1 MILSFSQ
8 VISFGP
14 NYKDEVSK
22 AFKSEMGGMSAL
34 GLSVPPGFTITT
46 EVCAGYQYAKGRL
59 SESIWRS
66 VLSALKSLEKDVGR
80 KFGDAEAPLL
90 VSVRS
95 GAAISMPGML
105 DTVLNL
111 GVNDVS
117 VKGLGRQFGE
127 RFALVS
133 KSISSFKSFILLLLY
148 YYYYKHIITITA
160 ERSHNKFK

>member
-22 AFKSEMGGMSAL
+22 AFKSEKEMRNILGGKGANLGGMSAL

-66 VLSALKSLEKDVGR
+66 VLRALKSLENDVGR
-80 KFGDAEAPLL
+80 KFGDAESKLLFLFPCVPEQPSPCPECSTRSSTSASMMHPLKDSA
-90 VSVRS
+90 V
-95 GAAISMPGML
+95 
-105 DTVLNL
+105 NL
-111 GVNDVS
+111 AND
-117 VKGLGRQFGE
+117 
-127 RFALVS
+127 
-133 KSISSFKSFILLLLY
+133 LLW
-148 YYYYKHIITITA
+148 
-160 ERSHNKFK
+160 